1 MKQHLVHSY
10 GLRLY
15 VNDFPLS
22 PVFKF
27 SLCQVD
33 SEVCNQPEHVPVKVE
48 KPSKASAELSLEQV
62 FAQLDIS
69 DYAATFTKEGID
81 MDALF
86 LCNEDDLKEGGLP
99 LGK

>member
-1 MKQHLVHSY
+1 M
-10 GLRLY
+10 
-15 VNDFPLS
+15 PLS
-22 PVFKF
+22 PVFKLSF
-27 SLCQVD
+27 CQVD